1 MAQVIYLEYSEEAG
15 TSHKFYEITVS
26 DEADVSINYGRIG
39 ESGVN
44 ITQSFPSYDEA
55 LKFAN
60 KKANSK
66 KKGSKN
72 KKGYQE
78 AVKGVRQFKKRTIVR
93 RNVES
98 QIADNTL
105 TKAPILWKMNTGS
118 SAFGIYVDSA
128 RVWVGNQNGSI
139 FVLNHKG
146 EVCGQHKLTEGIKCL
161 VSDGQWVYAGCDDGN
176 VYDITESNAKLA
188 YTINEDVNIFWMD
201 INSGRLVVSDADGN
215 VVAKDFE
222 GEDLLNLRSTG
233 QYGWMVRSDDDY
245 FYHGTSQGITCYSY
259 SNSNNPIWFKSLP
272 AATLF
277 GWQEKH
283 KVYAGLSDGTVV
295 AYDKNGSFL
304 QSYKC
309 GRSAIYSNATSE
321 DGKLIFAGDSCST
334 IYCFESGGK
343 LLWKMNTT
351 CGSALSMQYFNN
363 RLYIVTSSGYLASI
377 DVSETVMNS
386 LINNT
391 ILQGC
396 ETINV
401 SAPTQIATSVTESLE
416 TTANISQSDIVLKC
430 VKVGSRL
437 RVKVESEGYNSDYY
451 VQFPNNLRSD
461 GARFAVTQVVKA
473 TNGDFYR
480 VVGGIKKV

>member
-1 MAQVIYLEYSEEAG
+1 MAQVIYLEYSEG
-15 TSHKFYEITVS
+15 DSGSSHKFYEITVS
-26 DEADVSINYGRIG
+26 DEAIVTINYGRIG
-39 ESGVN
+39 EAGLVN
-44 ITQSFPSYDEA
+44 TKSFPSYEEA

-60 KKANSK
+60 KQAKSK
-66 KKGSKN
+66 T

-78 AVKGVRQFKKRTIVR
+78 AVKGVRQLKKRTIVR

-98 QIADNTL
+98 QTADNTL
-105 TKAPILWKMNTGS
+105 NKAPILWKMNTGS

-146 EVCGQHKLTEGIKCL
+146 EVCSQHKLTEGIKCL

-188 YTINEDVNIFWMD
+188 YVINEDVNIFWMD
-201 INSGRLVVSDADGN
+201 NNSGRLVVSDADGN

-222 GEDLLNLRSTG
+222 GEDLLNRRSTG
-233 QYGWMVRSDDDY
+233 HYGWMVRSDDDY
-245 FYHGTSQGITCYSY
+245 FYHGTSLGITCYSY
-259 SNSNNPIWFKSLP
+259 NNSNNPIWFKSLSAP
-272 AATLF
+272 ALF

-283 KVYAGLSDGTVV
+283 KVYAGLSDGTVA

-304 QSYKC
+304 KSYKC

-321 DGKLIFAGDSCST
+321 DGKLIFAGDNCST

-351 CGSALSMQYFNN
+351 CGSALSMQYFNS
-363 RLYIVTSSGYLASI
+363 RLYIVTSTGYLASI
-377 DVSETVMNS
+377 DVSESVMSS

-391 ILQGC
+391 SIQPC

-401 SAPTQIATSVTESLE
+401 PAPTQIATTVAQSLE
-416 TTANISQSDIVLKC
+416 ATANISQSDVVLKC

-437 RVKVESEGYNSDYY
+437 NQKGII
-451 VQFPNNLRSD
+451 
-461 GARFAVTQVVKA
+461 VTIMSNFQ
-473 TNGDFYR
+473 TT
-480 VVGGIKKV
+480 